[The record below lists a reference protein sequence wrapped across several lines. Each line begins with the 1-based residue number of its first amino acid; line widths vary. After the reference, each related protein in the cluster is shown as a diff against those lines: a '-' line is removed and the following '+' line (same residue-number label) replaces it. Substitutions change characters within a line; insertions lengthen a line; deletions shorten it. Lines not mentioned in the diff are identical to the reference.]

1 MDEESLQ
8 SAVQSYNG
16 QLQQVELALEAGLD
30 PSQQA
35 DLFQLR
41 ESLKQLIELTESS
54 LLSVRRG
61 KLVAPCNTSVQ
72 TSSPPGPYTEA
83 ETQENEEYAAFMAA
97 ISELSAESEHVRTT
111 EEIPVRGEP
120 QECEDSAEDENG
132 VSGMKIRAPYYSS
145 WGTLEYHNAM
155 IVGAEDSE
163 DGCSRVRV
171 LYLYPTHKAMKP
183 CPYFLE
189 EKCRFKDSCR
199 FSHGQLVAV
208 EELQP
213 FQEPD
218 LSSLEMGSACLARH
232 SDGIWYSAR
241 ITDIDGGYY
250 TVKFDSLLLKD
261 AVLEGDGIMP
271 PLRNEEGSSKA
282 ESEESDVEE
291 FGFAKVMEGQS
302 TEDVDWTPV
311 CSSSFAGWEVHTRG
325 IGSKLLAQMGYQFGK
340 GLGKNAEGRLEP
352 IQAVMLPKGKSL
364 DHCVEILQ
372 RKQEGK
378 VGPTKVRKRGI
389 HHKSVNCGSKGPKS
403 PRTVFDFLNDKFEGK
418 VAEEQSRPST
428 AQRSRKEMYHA
439 SKSSKKALSVQL
451 FQILEKIQQTQ
462 KEMRKMQE
470 ALTRNVGRDSVVTA
484 QLRARLSEVQKQLQQ
499 LKEQEA
505 CLQQEQTKANTHK
518 KMTEF

>member
-1 MDEESLQ
+1 MDEDSLQ
-8 SAVQSYNG
+8 SAIQSYNS
-16 QLQQVELALEAGLD
+16 QLQQVELALEVGLD
-30 PSQQA
+30 SSQQA

-54 LLSVRRG
+54 LVSVRKGKRG
-61 KLVAPCNTSVQ
+61 APCDTTVQ
-72 TSSPPGPYTEA
+72 AISPPGPHTEA
-83 ETQENEEYAAFMAA
+83 EIQEDEEYTAFMAA

-111 EEIPVRGEP
+111 EEMPVREEP
-120 QECEDSAEDENG
+120 EECEDSAEDENG
-132 VSGMKIRAPYYSS
+132 VSGMKVRAPYYSS

-163 DGCSRVRV
+163 DGSSRVRV

-218 LSSLEMGSACLARH
+218 LSSLEMGSACLAKH

-241 ITDIDGGYY
+241 ITVI
-250 TVKFDSLLLKD
+250 
-261 AVLEGDGIMP
+261 
-271 PLRNEEGSSKA
+271 
-282 ESEESDVEE
+282 
-291 FGFAKVMEGQS
+291 EGQS
-302 TEDVDWTPV
+302 TEDINWNPV

-325 IGSKLLAQMGYQFGK
+325 IGSKLLTQMGYQFGK

-352 IQAVMLPKGKSL
+352 VQAVVLPKGKSL
-364 DHCVEILQ
+364 DQCVEILQ

-378 VGPTKVRKRGI
+378 TGPTKIRKQGI
-389 HHKSVNCGSKGPKS
+389 QGKSVKCGSKRPKA
-403 PRTVFDFLNDKFEGK
+403 PRNVFDFLNEKLEGK
-418 VAEEQSRPST
+418 VTEEQNNPST
-428 AQRSRKEMYHA
+428 TQKNRKEMYHA
-439 SKSSKKALSVQL
+439 SESSKKALSVQL

-462 KEMRKMQE
+462 KKKQKIQE
-470 ALTRNVGRDSVVTA
+470 ALTRNIGRDNVVTSQLHA
-484 QLRARLSEVQKQLQQ
+484 QLSEVQKQLQQ

-505 CLQQEQTKANTHK
+505 SLQQKQTKANTHK

>member
-241 ITDIDGGYY
+241 IT
-250 TVKFDSLLLKD
+250 
-261 AVLEGDGIMP
+261 
-271 PLRNEEGSSKA
+271 
-282 ESEESDVEE
+282 
-291 FGFAKVMEGQS
+291 VMEGQS

>member
-1 MDEESLQ
+1 MDEDSLQ
-8 SAVQSYNG
+8 SAIQSYNS
-16 QLQQVELALEAGLD
+16 QLQQVELALEVGLD
-30 PSQQA
+30 SSQQA

-54 LLSVRRG
+54 LVSVRKGKRG
-61 KLVAPCNTSVQ
+61 APCDTTVQ
-72 TSSPPGPYTEA
+72 AISPPGPHTEA
-83 ETQENEEYAAFMAA
+83 EIQEDEEYTAFMAA

-111 EEIPVRGEP
+111 EEMPVREEP
-120 QECEDSAEDENG
+120 EECEDSAEDENG
-132 VSGMKIRAPYYSS
+132 VSGMKVRAPYYSS

-163 DGCSRVRV
+163 DGSSRVRV

-218 LSSLEMGSACLARH
+218 LSSLEMGSACLAKH

-241 ITDIDGGYY
+241 ITDLDGGYY

-271 PLRNEEGSSKA
+271 PLRNEEGSSEA
-282 ESEESDVEE
+282 ESEASDVEE
-291 FGFAKVMEGQS
+291 FGFAKVIEGQS
-302 TEDVDWTPV
+302 TEDINWNPV

-325 IGSKLLAQMGYQFGK
+325 IGSKLLTQMGYQFGK

-352 IQAVMLPKGKSL
+352 VQAVVLPKGKSL
-364 DHCVEILQ
+364 DQCVEILQ

-378 VGPTKVRKRGI
+378 TGPTKIRKQGI
-389 HHKSVNCGSKGPKS
+389 QGKSVKCGSKRPKA
-403 PRTVFDFLNDKFEGK
+403 PRNVFDFLNEKLEGK
-418 VAEEQSRPST
+418 VTEEQNNPST
-428 AQRSRKEMYHA
+428 TQKNRKEMYHA
-439 SKSSKKALSVQL
+439 SESSKKALSVQL

-462 KEMRKMQE
+462 KKKQKIQE
-470 ALTRNVGRDSVVTA
+470 ALTRNIGRDNVVTSQLHA
-484 QLRARLSEVQKQLQQ
+484 QLSEVQKQLQQ

-505 CLQQEQTKANTHK
+505 SLQQKQTKANTHK